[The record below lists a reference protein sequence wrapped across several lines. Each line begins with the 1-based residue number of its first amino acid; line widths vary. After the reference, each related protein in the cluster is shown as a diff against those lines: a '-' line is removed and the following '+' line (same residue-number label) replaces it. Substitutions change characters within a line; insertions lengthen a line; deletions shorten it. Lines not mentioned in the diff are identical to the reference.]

1 MYFIEFGDV
10 SYYFLINLFWGII
23 YMVKVLDRED
33 VREYRISVKVLDLV
47 VFLFDLL
54 NVMNVYI
61 IVLD

>member
-1 MYFIEFGDV
+1 
-10 SYYFLINLFWGII
+10 
-23 YMVKVLDRED
+23 MVKVLDRED

>member
-1 MYFIEFGDV
+1 
-10 SYYFLINLFWGII
+10 
-23 YMVKVLDRED
+23 MVKVLDRED

-54 NVMNVYI
+54 NFMNVYI